1 MVAALLALTAAL
13 AAPPPPPAPFQPA
26 PEECP
31 VADIQRDQALPP
43 ELAGDVAT
51 CDGVLLP
58 RAYLLNYE
66 QAAQDAELLR
76 ATWPPDPELPPG
88 SLPGR
93 RDPELPE
100 RPRHPPF
107 PGRPTWRGSGA
118 GHEG

>member
-76 ATWPPDPELPPG
+76 ATWPPDPELPRWWDRPG
-88 SLPGR
+88 WARVEG
-93 RDPELPE
+93 
-100 RPRHPPF
+100 
-107 PGRPTWRGSGA
+107 GA
-118 GHEG
+118 VVLVVVGMVAFALGG